1 MDVSQIEHLITALGF
16 PIVCVIALS
25 FFIWK
30 IWQKN
35 CEQNEN
41 REEKLYA
48 VISEAQEQNKELSK
62 TNSEFVSVLKSYKD
76 DLKEIKD
83 DVIYIKQELER

>member
-35 CEQNEN
+35 CEQNEK
-41 REEKLYA
+41 REEKLYV